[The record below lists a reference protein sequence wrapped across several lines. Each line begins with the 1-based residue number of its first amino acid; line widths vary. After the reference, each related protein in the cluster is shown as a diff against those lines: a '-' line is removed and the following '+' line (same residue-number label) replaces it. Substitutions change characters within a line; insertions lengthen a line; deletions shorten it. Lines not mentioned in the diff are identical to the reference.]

1 MRIAI
6 IDLGTNTFN
15 LLIADVND
23 NQSYNILLETKN
35 AAKLGK
41 GGINNRTITPEAMQR
56 GIDALHQHLRTIAD
70 YSVDKVVCIATAAIR
85 SSSNGQ
91 EFVKRVKDEVGL
103 DINVI
108 DGQKEAQLIF
118 DGIKQVMPLGKEKV
132 MVLDIGGGSNEFIIA
147 NNEGVFWKHSFDLG
161 VARLLDK
168 FAPANPITQAEIDT
182 IEAYFRTELQLLF
195 DALKQY
201 PVKTLIGSSGS
212 FDTVSAM
219 IAAIHHPHLDMSK
232 LTSYHIHLNHFLELH
247 QVYLKSTVEERSKME
262 RMDPARVEMIVL
274 ASLFINFVVRECNI
288 ANIWQCSFALKE
300 GAIWQL
306 IRNQL

>member
-85 SSSNGQ
+85 SASNGQ

-103 DINVI
+103 NINVI

>member
-15 LLIADVND
+15 LLIADVSD

-85 SSSNGQ
+85 SASNGQ

-132 MVLDIGGGSNEFIIA
+132 MVLDIGGGSNEFVIA

-247 QVYLKSTVEERSKME
+247 QVYLKSTVEERTKME

>member
-15 LLIADVND
+15 LLIADVSD

-85 SSSNGQ
+85 SASNGQ

-182 IEAYFRTELQLLF
+182 IEAYFRTELKLLF

-247 QVYLKSTVEERSKME
+247 QVYLKSTVEERAKME